1 MWKHTRKVG
10 DTIRAIAQPI
20 AITITM
26 TKTQRRDPEPAA
38 RDRSKSSTGRLCS
51 KKRNPNEPNRTEL
64 AESSAGD
71 EQQQQQQQQHG
82 SNSTA
87 ATATREQHSSN
98 SNISSLS
105 RESYQKSN
113 QNAFPNP
120 KTQTD
125 NADLG
130 VSHTQKKIVVH

>member
-1 MWKHTRKVG
+1 
-10 DTIRAIAQPI
+10 
-20 AITITM
+20 M

-71 EQQQQQQQQHG
+71 EQQQQQQQAAAAAAATTRQQQHG